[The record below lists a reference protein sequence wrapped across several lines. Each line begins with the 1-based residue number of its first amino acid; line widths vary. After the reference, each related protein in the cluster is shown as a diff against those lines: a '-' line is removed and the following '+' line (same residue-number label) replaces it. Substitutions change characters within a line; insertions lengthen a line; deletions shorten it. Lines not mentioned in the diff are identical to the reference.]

1 MQLTTTMT
9 RTLTEL
15 SSKTEISTSKGAE
28 IAQGQLG
35 EREDNF
41 DFHNCNNTTNQE
53 LHYKSI

>member
-1 MQLTTTMT
+1 MT

-15 SSKTEISTSKGAE
+15 SSKTEISISKGAE
-28 IAQGQLG
+28 TLTKTAQEQLG

-41 DFHNCNNTTNQE
+41 DYHNCNITKNQE